1 MRYYGAL
8 FLFFVHLSAQSCV
21 LRVHVNDF
29 PPYSY
34 KAEEQWQGSRVVLS
48 KRLANKLQCD
58 VEFLELTWA
67 RALAM
72 MQSGE
77 LDLMFNLTV
86 TEERQQFIWF
96 TLPHHHERLVFA
108 TTLTEWQHTNT
119 ISSLKQFP
127 GIIAVTQG
135 SFMGQEFMAMLQ
147 KPSFIRRVVAVS
159 QRKAKNELVLK
170 DRAQGLVEDYD
181 FLKFAIANYPAYDN
195 LQITPLVLSEQ
206 DVSAGLSMKSPL
218 YSRKED
224 IELAICQLEQQGLW
238 FSSQP

>member
-1 MRYYGAL
+1 MRILAVL
-8 FLFFVHLSAQSCV
+8 ILLVLPHWAFACV

-34 KAEEQWQGSRVVLS
+34 KVDDQWQGSRVVLS
-48 KRLANKLQCD
+48 KRLASKLNCD

-86 TEERQQFIWF
+86 TEERRQFIWY

-108 TTLTEWQHTNT
+108 TTLSDWQHTNA
-119 ISSLKQFP
+119 ISSLAQFP

-135 SFMGQEFMAMLQ
+135 SFMGQQFMSMLQ
-147 KPSFIRRVVAVS
+147 NRSFLRRVVAVS
-159 QRKAKNELVLK
+159 QRKAKQK
-170 DRAQGLVEDYD
+170 M
-181 FLKFAIANYPAYDN
+181 
-195 LQITPLVLSEQ
+195 S
-206 DVSAGLSMKSPL
+206 
-218 YSRKED
+218 
-224 IELAICQLEQQGLW
+224 W
-238 FSSQP
+238 F

>member
-1 MRYYGAL
+1 MRIWPILLL
-8 FLFFVHLSAQSCV
+8 FLLPHWALACV

-34 KAEEQWQGSRVVLS
+34 KVDDQWQGSRVVLS
-48 KRLANKLQCD
+48 KRLASKLNCD
-58 VEFLELTWA
+58 VELLELTWA

-86 TEERQQFIWF
+86 TEERQQFIWY
-96 TLPHHHERLVFA
+96 TQSHHHERLVFA
-108 TTLTEWQHTNT
+108 TTLSDWQHTNS
-119 ISSLKQFP
+119 IRSLAQFP

-135 SFMGQEFMAMLQ
+135 SFMGQQFMSMLQ
-147 KPSFIRRVVAVS
+147 NPSFLRRVVAVS

-195 LQITPLVLSEQ
+195 IQITPLVLSEQ
-206 DVSAGLSMKSPL
+206 DVSAGVSMKSPL
-218 YSRKED
+218 FARKVD

>member
-1 MRYYGAL
+1 MRYFAI
-8 FLFFVHLSAQSCV
+8 FLLYFVHFSALSCV

-34 KAEEQWQGSRVVLS
+34 KVDDQWQGSRVVLS

-77 LDLMFNLTV
+77 LDLMFNLTI
-86 TEERQQFIWF
+86 TEERQKFIWF

-108 TTLTEWQHTNT
+108 TTLTEWQHTNS
-119 ISSLKQFP
+119 IKSLTQFP

-135 SFMGQEFMAMLQ
+135 SFMGHEFMAMLQ

-170 DRAQGLVEDYD
+170 DRAQGLIEDYD
-181 FLKFAIANYPAYDN
+181 FLKFAIANYPAYEH
-195 LQITPLVLSEQ
+195 LQITPLVLTEQ
-206 DVSAGLSMKSPL
+206 DVSAGLATNSPM
-218 YSRKED
+218 YARKDD
-224 IELAICQLEQQGLW
+224 IELAICELEQQGLW
-238 FSSQP
+238 FSAQP